1 MEHRY
6 IPMEKMETREDGD
19 DLYIEGYFAVFNS
32 IYELWPG
39 ATESIAPGA
48 FDESVSDDVRA
59 LYNHNT
65 DIVLGRTSAGTM
77 EIRQDSHG
85 LWGRVRLNRSDT
97 DAMNAYAESHGA
109 TLPGVRLDSTLLPR
123 RQTTGRM
130 APSTGQSPKFPLCMR
145 FPPAPSRPIRI
156 LWYPPGST
164 TWRRSSASARKP
176 GSTGR
181 WRNCMVLS
189 EAARKAAESILSRGE
204 RVELIPTKD
213 GVRVFEIKRR
223 EIKEPASKR

>member
-6 IPMEKMETREDGD
+6 IPMEKMETREDGE

-77 EIRQDSHG
+77 EIKQDSHG
-85 LWGRVRLNRSDT
+85 LWGRVRLNRNDT
-97 DAMNAYAESHGA
+97 DAMNAYARIARG
-109 TLPGVRLDSTLLPR
+109 DI
-123 RQTTGRM
+123 TGCSFGFDIASQEADYRDDG
-130 APSTGQSPKFPLCMR
+130 TVHWTITKVSPLYEISPCTFP
-145 FPPAPSRPIRI
+145 A
-156 LWYPPGST
+156 YQET
-164 TWRRSSASARKP
+164 VVSARKHD
-176 GSTGR
+176 
-181 WRNCMVLS
+181 L
-189 EAARKAAESILSRGE
+189 E
-204 RVELIPTKD
+204 
-213 GVRVFEIKRR
+213 EIKR
-223 EIKEPASKR
+223 KRTEAWKHKALERLHGN